1 MKNKEAIE
9 YITRL
14 RDSHGNKMAYAKDK
28 EEMKLHQKFY
38 EALELALNGLKRN
51 AREEELWEQEDGK
64 EDR

>member
-14 RDSHGNKMAYAKDK
+14 RDSHGSKMAHAKNK

-51 AREEELWEQEDGK
+51 AREEELWEVDNGNNN
-64 EDR
+64 

>member
-14 RDSHGNKMAYAKDK
+14 RDSHGSKMAHAKDK

-51 AREEELWEQEDGK
+51 AREEEL
-64 EDR
+64 

>member
-14 RDSHGNKMAYAKDK
+14 RDSHGDKMAREKDK

-51 AREEELWEQEDGK
+51 AREEELWEADNGNV
-64 EDR
+64 D